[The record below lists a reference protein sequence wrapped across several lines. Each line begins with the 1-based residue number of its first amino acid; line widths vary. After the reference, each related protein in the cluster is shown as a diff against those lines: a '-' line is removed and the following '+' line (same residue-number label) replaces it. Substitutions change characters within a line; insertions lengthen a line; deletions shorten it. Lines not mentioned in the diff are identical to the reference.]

1 VEICIAPFVV
11 TGSDADAMRAA
22 AAAVRDQVA
31 FYASTPAYR
40 GVLDLHGWGEVQ
52 TELQAMTRAGRWSE
66 LGSLITDEMLG
77 EFAVVGEPDRVGPLL
92 MERFG
97 DVADRVS
104 LYVPYA
110 AGPALEPVI
119 RYLLAAKGRSTAPA
133 PTA

>member
-1 VEICIAPFVV
+1 
-11 TGSDADAMRAA
+11 
-22 AAAVRDQVA
+22 
-31 FYASTPAYR
+31 
-40 GVLDLHGWGEVQ
+40 VQ

-77 EFAVVGEPDRVGPLL
+77 EFAVVGEPDQVGPRM

-119 RYLLAAKGRSTAPA
+119 RYLLAAEGR
-133 PTA
+133 PTATATTA